1 MHYLENQDF
10 KNELKTN
17 TMFQRNYTE
26 KGNDVND
33 FMVMQNTA
41 YLNYSSKLLETFLFV
56 NHFTKLK
63 MNTLKVGLEKKNDH
77 ITQYKPLLFTQAFS
91 VDLEF
96 KTIAFSNQKMNVS
109 IHFYNDKKE
118 LCTTITRELFWFDYT
133 NWETISPPK
142 TIAKYFLTENDFRK
156 VG

>member
-1 MHYLENQDF
+1 
-10 KNELKTN
+10 
-17 TMFQRNYTE
+17 MFQRNYKV
-26 KGNDVND
+26 KGADVND
-33 FMVMQNTA
+33 FMVMQNAA

-56 NHFTKLK
+56 KGFTKIK
-63 MNTLKVGLEKKNDH
+63 MNALKVGLQKKNDQ
-77 ITQYKPLLFTQAFS
+77 ILQYKPLLFTQNFS

-96 KTIAFSNQKMNVS
+96 KSLAFSNQKMNVS

-133 NWETISPPK
+133 SWETIAPPK
-142 TIAKYFLTENDFRK
+142 TITKCFVEDEFRK

>member
-1 MHYLENQDF
+1 
-10 KNELKTN
+10 
-17 TMFQRNYTE
+17 MFQRNYKV
-26 KGNDVND
+26 KGEDVND
-33 FMVMQNTA
+33 FMVMQNAA

-56 NHFTKLK
+56 KGFTKLK
-63 MNTLKVGLEKKNDH
+63 MNTLKVGLQKKNDQ
-77 ITQYKPLLFTQAFS
+77 IVQYKPLLFTQPFS

-96 KTIAFSNQKMNVS
+96 KSIAFSNQKMKVS

-133 NWETISPPK
+133 SWETITPPK
-142 TIAKYFLTENDFRK
+142 TITKYFVEEKEYGK

>member
-1 MHYLENQDF
+1 
-10 KNELKTN
+10 
-17 TMFQRNYTE
+17 MFQRDYKV
-26 KGNDVND
+26 KGEDVND
-33 FMVMQNTA
+33 FMVMQNAA

-56 NHFTKLK
+56 KGFTKLK
-63 MNTLKVGLEKKNDH
+63 MNTLKVGLQKKNDK
-77 ITQYKPLLFTQAFS
+77 ITQFKPLLFTQTFS

-96 KTIAFSNQKMNVS
+96 ESIAFSNQKMNVS

-133 NWETISPPK
+133 SWETITPPK
-142 TIAKYFLTENDFRK
+142 TITKYFVIENEFGK